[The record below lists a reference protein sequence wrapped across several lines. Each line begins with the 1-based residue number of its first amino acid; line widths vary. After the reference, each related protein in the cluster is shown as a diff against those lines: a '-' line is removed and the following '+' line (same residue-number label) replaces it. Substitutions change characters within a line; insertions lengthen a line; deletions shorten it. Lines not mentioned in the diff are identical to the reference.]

1 MIIFYH
7 KSKDP
12 AIIWLV
18 DSGLLKYSSGLHFL
32 VQSLLVTA
40 PRAHP
45 AQQSSLWAPVSVVM

>member
-40 PRAHP
+40 HRAHP
-45 AQQSSLWAPVSVVM
+45 AQQSSLRAPVSVVM